1 MDQNGVDVKTTL
13 FVSIVGVSLL
23 LFSVTGPVLVP
34 FSGVVSESMEPN
46 INTGDMIVISALNNP
61 NPIIDTTVYTAA
73 NNSSGFPHGKNGSV
87 IVFTDSDASDPV
99 IHRAMYA
106 VDEGENWVQTANQSG
121 IPSGWGCERIEQC
134 PAPHDGYITKGD
146 NNTYYDQTAEYGV
159 VERSDVLGIAII
171 RIPHAGFISE
181 AMYDRQQSDANT

>member
-1 MDQNGVDVKTTL
+1 MSQDGVDVKTTL
-13 FVSIVGVSLL
+13 FVSLVAVFLVS
-23 LFSVTGPVLVP
+23 FSITGPVLVP

-46 INTGDMIVISALNNP
+46 INTGDMIVISSLNNP
-61 NPIIDTTVYTAA
+61 NPLIDTTVYPAA
-73 NNSSGFPHGKNGSV
+73 NSSKGFPHGKDGSV
-87 IVFTDSDASDPV
+87 VVFTDGDASDPV
-99 IHRAMYA
+99 IHRVIYA
-106 VDEGENWVQTANQSG
+106 VDKGENWVEAVNQSG

-159 VERSDVLGIAII
+159 VDRSDVLGLAIV

-181 AMYDRQQSDANT
+181 AMYDQQQSQPQN